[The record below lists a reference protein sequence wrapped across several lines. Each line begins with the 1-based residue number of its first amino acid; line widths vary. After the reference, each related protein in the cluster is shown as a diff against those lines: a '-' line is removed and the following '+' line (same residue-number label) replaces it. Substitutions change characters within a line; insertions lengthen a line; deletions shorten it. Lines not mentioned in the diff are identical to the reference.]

1 MWSSNKFLIPVL
13 FLLTLLLITVYEGWV
28 VKIIC
33 EGYGFNPDTE
43 GYGFNSEAVDFA
55 KCTMNE
61 TELMSAAAQADLKL
75 LFENSQK
82 ALIYIWRLGI

>member
-13 FLLTLLLITVYEGWV
+13 FLLTLSLIAVYEGWV

-61 TELMSAAAQADLKL
+61 TELMSDAAQADLKRF
-75 LFENSQK
+75 FEKSQK
-82 ALIYIWRLGI
+82 VLIYIWRLGL